1 MVEYSKV
8 NWKLTNVQL
17 NKFKKAVKSNERATL
32 RLGIRNFNKDERPHE
47 LLLTTRQNTKLRN
60 ALNNN
65 STTDIKLSKA
75 QIKKIIQSGGFLS
88 KLLSKLTGPLM
99 KVALPLAKNLL
110 APLGLTAAMSA
121 IDGSI
126 QKKIDGSGATKGAG
140 VKLIIEQEDMKD
152 IMKTIE
158 ALENSGI
165 LLKGVSETIKNE
177 TKQYRGGFL
186 SMLLGTLGASLLDNL
201 LSGGKGIMRAGD
213 GIVRAGEGSG
223 SKKKPLNLLLPFHP
237 LTNIEI
243 SEYYKN
249 EPRFNGVYSRNN
261 LPKAIKKGAY
271 VISLDEYDN
280 TGTHWVALFV
290 KTNEAIY
297 FDSFGI
303 EHIPK
308 EINKFIDNNK
318 IKSNIFRIQ
327 AYDSIM
333 CGYFCIKFIN
343 YMLKGKT
350 LLDYT
355 NLFSPNDFKKNDRV
369 IKRIFKN
376 E

>member
-1 MVEYSKV
+1 MVKYSKV
-8 NWKLTNVQL
+8 DSKLTNEQL
-17 NKFKKAVKSNERATL
+17 NKFKKAVKSNEGATL

-60 ALNNN
+60 AVNNN
-65 STTDIKLSKA
+65 SATDIKLSKA
-75 QIKKIIQSGGFLS
+75 QIKKLIQSGGFLGN
-88 KLLSKLTGPLM
+88 LLSKLAGPLM
-99 KVALPLAKNLL
+99 KVALPLAKNVL

-126 QKKIDGSGATKGAG
+126 QKKIHGSGATKGAG
-140 VKLIIEQEDMKD
+140 VKLIIEQGDMND
-152 IMKTIE
+152 IMKIIK

-165 LLKGVSETIKNE
+165 LLKGVSKAIKNE
-177 TKQYRGGFL
+177 TKEQKGGFL
-186 SMLLGTLGASLLDNL
+186 SMLLGTLGASLIGNL
-201 LSGGKGIMRAGD
+201 LTGGNGIMRAGD
-213 GIVRAGEGSG
+213 GIVRAGSG
-223 SKKKPLNLLLPFHP
+223 SKKNKLNSLLPFHP

-243 SEYYKN
+243 NKYYAN
-249 EPRFNGVYSRNN
+249 EPKFNGVYSRNN
-261 LPKAIKKGAY
+261 LPHEIKKGAY
-271 VISLDEYDN
+271 VINLDEYKN
-280 TGTHWVALFV
+280 TGTHWVSLFV
-290 KTNEAIY
+290 KTNKVIY

-303 EHIPK
+303 EHISK
-308 EINKFIDNNK
+308 EIDKFIGNNN
-318 IKSNIFRIQ
+318 IESNIFRIQ

-333 CGYFCIKFIN
+333 CGYFCIEFIN

-355 NLFSPNDFKKNDRV
+355 NLFSPNDFKNNDQV